1 LFQNLQLVLAESSL
15 PSAVT
20 PTESMTSFGFDES
33 GLHSFFWLHFACY
46 QESSVGQNPFINA

>member
-20 PTESMTSFGFDES
+20 PTESMTSFGFDERVAYIDSS
-33 GLHSFFWLHFACY
+33 G
-46 QESSVGQNPFINA
+46 FILPATRKAL

>member
-20 PTESMTSFGFDES
+20 PTESMTSFGFDERVAYIDSS
-33 GLHSFFWLHFACY
+33 G
-46 QESSVGQNPFINA
+46 FILPATRKVLPTN